1 MNDEQNISASNAS
14 TGKQEAQPIND
25 LQAAEINSNLLTE
38 NPVTQKPGD
47 KETIEP
53 VEPETINP
61 PPQTEEME
69 LHHHGHVHEKKKWKE
84 YVFQFFMLFLAVFCG
99 FLAEYQLEHK
109 IETDR
114 EKQFIQSLINDIKAD
129 TVRVKVIINERMKR
143 DQRLDSLTFLLNN
156 ELSKGVTNRIYVNAV
171 TAARSLAFR
180 FIPNDGTMQQLKNSG
195 AFRLIRNRT
204 VSDSI
209 AKYDVSIRNLLRQGE
224 LEESLIHDYRVASA
238 KIFDALVFD
247 RSLDADNNMRTITEN
262 PPLLNYNDTDLHT
275 WNYKMYS
282 MKALNKANRRDM
294 KLLFQQAANLLETLK
309 TEYHLE

>member
-1 MNDEQNISASNAS
+1 MKEEKNIQEKPEDDRPPTTDDSKKPAEDNALSSKENETVAEENIQHS
-14 TGKQEAQPIND
+14 TPN
-25 LQAAEINSNLLTE
+25 
-38 NPVTQKPGD
+38 
-47 KETIEP
+47 IEP
-53 VEPETINP
+53 NIDN
-61 PPQTEEME
+61 ME
-69 LHHHGHVHEKKKWKE
+69 VHHHGHVQEKKKWKE

-129 TVRVKVIINERMKR
+129 TARLNVIINERMKR
-143 DQRLDSLTFLLNN
+143 DQKLDSLTFLLNN
-156 ELSKGVTNRIYVNAV
+156 ELSKGETNRIYVNAV

-204 VSDSI
+204 VADSI
-209 AKYDVSIRNLLRQGE
+209 AKYDVSVRNLLRQGE
-224 LEESLIHDYRVASA
+224 LEESLIHDFRAASA

-247 RSLDADNNMRTITEN
+247 RSLDPDNNIRTITGN
-262 PPLLNYNDTDLHT
+262 PPLLNYNETDLHT

-282 MKALNKANRRDM
+282 MKALNKAIRRDAR
-294 KLLFQQAANLLETLK
+294 LLLRQAQNLLQTLK
-309 TEYHLE
+309 KEYKLK